1 LKNIRGPLAAFA
13 VALLLLVA
21 VIATRPPESP
31 APTPAVTRVTAT
43 PRASATPG
51 IIEITITAAP
61 TISIQTID
69 TSILTE
75 GLVGAPLKI
84 NPLLAGFNRV
94 DRDLSALIF
103 EGLMTTD
110 SFGAAIPDLAEKAP
124 RVSSDGLTYLVTLRQ
139 DVQWQDGTP
148 FTADDVLFTMRL
160 MQDDAFPGL
169 PALRAFW
176 RTVEIDRIDD
186 YTIRFT
192 LAQPLAAFNDYLR
205 IGILPEHVLAG
216 TSAAGLAAHPF
227 NLNPIGTG
235 AYQFDGWIGD
245 TTGQIAGA
253 RLRLAATYRSRP
265 EGKEGFAFT
274 RLNFRFYPDLNAALV
289 AFQKGEVFSIGEIPP
304 EIVDQISVISQLD
317 IINVYKPAFG
327 AIIYNWNN
335 ANTPFFRDIHLRQ
348 ALARGVDRQDVVSRT
363 MARRAVLAD
372 SPILPNSWAYDRS
385 VTCSALNPYSPDEAK
400 KELARIQIVPPEPVQ
415 EAATQDPSAPT
426 PAPTR
431 TPDPRTPRPTTA
443 PINPASIRF
452 TLLIRDDPTQINLAQ
467 AVIEYWTKL
476 GLTVQP
482 IVVDVA
488 GYNSRLISGEFEAAL
503 VELNLAP
510 SSDPDPYSL
519 WRQVPAD
526 GGLNFG
532 GMNDRIL
539 SELTEA
545 ARRESANG
553 AYRAELYRQ
562 FQRAFCERV
571 PALLLYDPV
580 FTYGIDARIEGV
592 QLGFMADLSDRFRT
606 IRDWKFKTP

>member
-1 LKNIRGPLAAFA
+1 LKTIRGPLAAFV
-13 VALLLLVA
+13 VALILLVA
-21 VIATRPPESP
+21 VIATRPPET
-31 APTPAVTRVTAT
+31 PTPTPVVTRITAT
-43 PRASATPG
+43 PRPSATPG
-51 IIEITITAAP
+51 IIEVAITPAP
-61 TISIQTID
+61 TVSIQKID
-69 TSILTE
+69 TSILSE

-110 SFGAAIPDLAEKAP
+110 SFGAAIPNLAASLP
-124 RVSSDGLTYLVTLRQ
+124 RVSSDGLTYVVTLRQ
-139 DVQWQDGTP
+139 DVQWQDGVP
-148 FTADDVLFTMRL
+148 FNVKDVAFTVSL
-160 MQDDAFPGL
+160 MQDVGFPGL
-169 PALRAFW
+169 PSLKAFW
-176 RTVEIDRIDD
+176 QTVEADVIDD

-205 IGILPEHVLAG
+205 IGILPEHVLRG
-216 TSAAGLAAHPF
+216 TNAAGLASHPF
-227 NLNPIGTG
+227 NLSPIGTS

-245 TTGQIAGA
+245 ANGQIAGA
-253 RLRLAATYRSRP
+253 KLKLAATYRARP
-265 EGKEGFAFT
+265 EGKDGYTFT
-274 RLNFRFYPDLNAALV
+274 RLNFRFYPDLNTAIA
-289 AFQKGEVFSIGEIPP
+289 AFQRGEVFSIGEIPS
-304 EIVDQISVISQLD
+304 EVVDQMSVISQLN

-335 ANTPFFRDIHLRQ
+335 PNTPFFRDIHLRQ
-348 ALARGVDRQDVVSRT
+348 ALARAVDREKVVSST
-363 MARRAVLAD
+363 LTRRAVLAD

-385 VTCSALNPYSPDEAK
+385 VTCSALNPFNLDAAK
-400 KELARIQIVPPEPVQ
+400 QEMARIQIAPPAPPNPDLG
-415 EAATQDPSAPT
+415 AATASV
-426 PAPTR
+426 APTR
-431 TPDPRTPRPTTA
+431 TPDPRTAQPTIA
-443 PINPASIRF
+443 PINPSSIRF
-452 TLLIRDDPTQINLAQ
+452 TLMIKDDPTQINLAQ
-467 AVIEYWTKL
+467 AVIDYWSKL
-476 GLTVQP
+476 GITVQP
-482 IVVDVA
+482 LVFPVD
-488 GYNSRLISGEFEAAL
+488 GFNNRLMSGDFDAAL

-519 WRQVPAD
+519 WRQIPAD

-553 AYRAELYRQ
+553 VHRAELYRQ

-580 FTYGIDARIEGV
+580 FTYGIDSRIEGV

-606 IRDWKFKTP
+606 IKDWKFKTQ

>member
-1 LKNIRGPLAAFA
+1 MKKLRGSLAAFT

-21 VIATRPPESP
+21 VIATRPPEIP
-31 APTPAVTRVTAT
+31 TPTPAVTRVTAT

-51 IIEITITAAP
+51 VVEIAITAAP
-61 TISIQTID
+61 TVSIQKID

-75 GLVGAPLKI
+75 GLVGAPLKV

-94 DRDLSALIF
+94 DRDMSALIF

-110 SFGAAIPDLAEKAP
+110 SFGAAVPDLAAGQP
-124 RVSSDGLTYLVTLRQ
+124 RVSSDGLTYVVTLRQ
-139 DVQWQDGTP
+139 DIQWQDGVP
-148 FTADDVLFTMRL
+148 FNVQDVAFTIKL
-160 MQDDAFPGL
+160 MQDEAFPGL
-169 PALRAFW
+169 PSLKAFW
-176 RTVEIDRIDD
+176 QTVEADIIDD

-205 IGILPEHVLAG
+205 IGILPEHVLRG
-216 TSAAGLAAHPF
+216 TSAAGLASHPF
-227 NLNPIGTG
+227 NLSPIGTG
-235 AYQFDGWIGD
+235 PYQLDGWIGD
-245 TTGQIAGA
+245 SSGQIAGA
-253 RLRLAATYRSRP
+253 KLKLAASYRLRP
-265 EGKEGFAFT
+265 EGKDGFTFT
-274 RLNFRFYPDLNAALV
+274 RFNFRFYADLNAAIA
-289 AFQKGEVFSIGEIPP
+289 AFQRGEVFSIGEIPS
-304 EIVDQISVISQLD
+304 EVVDQISVISQLN

-335 ANTPFFRDIHLRQ
+335 PNTPYFRDIHLRQ
-348 ALARGVDRQDVVSRT
+348 ALARAVDRQSIVAT
-363 MARRAVLAD
+363 TLTRRAVLAD

-385 VTCSALNPYSPDEAK
+385 VTCSSFNPYNLESAK
-400 KELARIQIVPPEPVQ
+400 QEMARIQIAVPEPNIVP
-415 EAATQDPSAPT
+415 ATQDPAAPT
-426 PAPTR
+426 AAPTR
-431 TPDPRTPRPTTA
+431 TPDPRTAQPTPA
-443 PINPASIRF
+443 PINPSSIRF
-452 TLLIRDDPTQINLAQ
+452 TLMIKDDPTQINLAQ
-467 AVIEYWTKL
+467 AVVEYWAKL
-476 GLTVQP
+476 GITVQP
-482 IVVDVA
+482 LVFPVE
-488 GYNSRLISGEFEAAL
+488 GFNNRLMSGEFDSAL

-519 WRQVPAD
+519 WRQIPND

-553 AYRAELYRQ
+553 VHRAELYRQ

-606 IRDWKFKTP
+606 IKDWKFKTQ